1 MERLDRTDRLDL
13 VLRLLRE
20 RPGVTAA
27 DLAKRLGTST
37 RSVFRDVA
45 RLRRRGYPVEAS
57 RGRGGGLR
65 LHPSYG
71 LGRIMFSP
79 EEAVGMLLS
88 LAIADVLALPMFA
101 GDLGRSRLKIV
112 GAFPDAERQRLRK
125 LRERILVGPAASA
138 EVQAGYG
145 RPEPKASRGLQAAFV
160 AERVVELEYRR
171 QDGQRSRRQVEP
183 HAILLNWPAWYV
195 IGYDHLRN
203 DVRTFRLDRVM
214 SATAGAESFRPRP
227 RVIIRS
233 IGDIEHVDPDRW
245 SL

>member
-1 MERLDRTDRLDL
+1 MERIDRTERLDL

-27 DLAKRLGTST
+27 ELAERLGTST

-45 RLRRRGYPVEAS
+45 RLRERGYPVEAS

-71 LGRIMFSP
+71 LGRIMFSA
-79 EEAVGMLLS
+79 EEAVGLLLS

-101 GDLGRSRLKIV
+101 PDLGRSRLKIV
-112 GAFPDAERQRLRK
+112 AAFPDAERQRLRK

-138 EVQAGYG
+138 GVSASYG
-145 RPEPKASRGLQAAFV
+145 RPEPRASRGLQAAFV
-160 AERVVELEYRR
+160 GERVVALDYRR
-171 QDGQRSRRQVEP
+171 QDGERSARRVEP

-195 IGYDHLRN
+195 LGFDHLRN
-203 DVRTFRLDRVM
+203 DVRTFRLDRVL
-214 SATAGAESFRPRP
+214 SAEVETASFRPRP
-227 RVIIRS
+227 RAIVQAL
-233 IGDIEHVDPDRW
+233 GDPEFVDPDRW